1 MKRSDSNQRQNL
13 LNAKMMKKNK
23 EIIGTLPPF
32 MFIVTEGTATETNYI
47 EGFAAK
53 INKRYGKYSK
63 HKRIEIKGLGKSCLR
78 LLEEADNTVKR
89 ICPQA
94 EVIWLVYDKD
104 DFAADSFDNTQ
115 YSAENR
121 KSKRKYKVAWSNECI
136 ELWFLLHFSDV
147 IPKGGR
153 KDYIQKLESYCH
165 YSKTDKNIFS
175 LLYPMTQTAIT
186 RAKRLYDS
194 YPKNYSP
201 SKMYPATRV
210 HEMVEEL
217 MKYCGTTNC

>member
-1 MKRSDSNQRQNL
+1 ML
-13 LNAKMMKKNK
+13 
-23 EIIGTLPPF
+23 EIILNSIVSYISTNMDYILVLVLLIHAHRFKSPILIGDMIGTTILT
-32 MFIVTEGTATETNYI
+32 VTPMTIAILLRAVPETWML
-47 EGFAAK
+47 GFL
-53 INKRYGKYSK
+53 
-63 HKRIEIKGLGKSCLR
+63 GLFPIYFSLTSFFGKSNNNS
-78 LLEEADNTVKR
+78 LEEADNTVKR

-121 KSKRKYKVAWSNECI
+121 KSKRKYKVAWSNECL

-165 YSKTDKNIFS
+165 YS
-175 LLYPMTQTAIT
+175 
-186 RAKRLYDS
+186 
-194 YPKNYSP
+194 
-201 SKMYPATRV
+201 
-210 HEMVEEL
+210 
-217 MKYCGTTNC
+217 